1 MNNITLLYVGDD
13 PKTGDYLRKFSLE
26 LNWRLT
32 LITKPEL
39 KQDIDQLQADVW
51 LIDLGKDSKKNE
63 LVEQILREQPGKKI
77 LLAPNE
83 DERQY
88 FFYRNFLPV
97 GYLIRPY
104 SALQLRSLIEMIL
117 LCSDSDQRIRRI
129 IQGWQEEEERRGAFF
144 IKENNKLLKVNQRDI
159 MAVMADGNYCVII
172 THQRR
177 HAVKISLRKIKMK
190 LSGLL
195 FRQIHRNYIIQLSMI
210 ESVDLSTGEVYLCG
224 DPYPIGGSYRQ
235 QLLEYLDRI

>member
-13 PKTGDYLRKFSLE
+13 PETGDYLKKFSLE

-32 LITKPEL
+32 LITKTEL
-39 KQDIDQLQADVW
+39 EQSEDEYQADVW
-51 LIDLGKDSKKNE
+51 LIDLAKDPKKNE
-63 LVEQILREQPGKKI
+63 LVEQILREQAGKKI

-104 SALQLRSLIEMIL
+104 SALQLRCLIEMTL
-117 LCSDSDQRIRRI
+117 FCSDSDQKIQRI
-129 IQGWQEEEERRGAFF
+129 IQNWREEEELRSTFF

-159 MAVMADGNYCVII
+159 VAVMADGNYCVII

-177 HAVKISLRKIKMK
+177 HAVKISLRKIKKK
-190 LSGLL
+190 LPSLL
-195 FRQIHRNYIIQLSMI
+195 FRQIHRNYIVQLSMI
-210 ESVDLSTGEVYLCG
+210 ESVDLSTGEVHLSG

-235 QLLEYLDRI
+235 QLLEYLERI